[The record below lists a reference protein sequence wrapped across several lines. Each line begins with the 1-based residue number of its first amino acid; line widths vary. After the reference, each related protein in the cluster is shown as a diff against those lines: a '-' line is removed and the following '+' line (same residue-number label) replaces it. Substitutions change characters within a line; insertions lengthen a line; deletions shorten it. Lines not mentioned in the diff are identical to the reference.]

1 MITNRVQTVLH
12 TAARGDVDHNN
23 AWHAVWM
30 QPDSTYHNQLLTT
43 HMGTVRVSKTKHTME
58 ISSKSFFSRNL
69 EFGYGVWGTTDL
81 GTGGGCTSI
90 LSQQKPLS
98 VGVRITVSSRGTPA
112 LLSPPNTTPPP
123 LYEHAEWEWRAS
135 GATPSTGICK
145 WHPVVMYESCAR
157 YVLAP
162 YLYSW
167 NLLNDSFK
175 IYLTYLICGGLYAY
189 GPCVMWY

>member
-1 MITNRVQTVLH
+1 MSRLYSILLHVVMLITTTPGTPSECSQTPPTTTSFSPL
-12 TAARGDVDHNN
+12 TWAQWEYLKR
-23 AWHAVWM
+23 
-30 QPDSTYHNQLLTT
+30 STQWKSHQ
-43 HMGTVRVSKTKHTME
+43 RVSLAETW
-58 ISSKSFFSRNL
+58 

-189 GPCVMWY
+189 GPCVMW